1 MFWGSLNEISRVVRE
16 VPIGAIEVPEGRPR
30 RCVGDPL
37 AEEALRALAES
48 IRRHGV
54 VEPLLVRRLPGVR
67 PAEKQ
72 ASDSLSDSPD
82 PSRPPEGE
90 EKPDTPSPVCAL
102 IAGERRLRAASM
114 AGRQSVPCVF
124 VEADAAESAVL
135 AIVENLHREDLN
147 LFESASAIASLVE
160 VTGMTQEQCARR
172 LGVSQSYVANKL
184 RLLRLTE
191 EERRLILENGLT
203 ERHSRALLRFPTE
216 AERRPVLTA
225 MAERHMNVVT
235 AEDYVE
241 SLLCAA
247 SRAAE
252 IRRADV
258 RPETRERMIVRDMRQ
273 FYGSIER
280 AVDVMRKT
288 GVTVEATK
296 KETPGGVMISIMVPK
311 SS

>member
-16 VPIGAIEVPEGRPR
+16 VPIGAIEVPEGRVR
-30 RCVGDPL
+30 RRGGDPL

-67 PAEKQ
+67 PAGKPDPHPES
-72 ASDSLSDSPD
+72 AD
-82 PSRPPEGE
+82 PSRPPERE
-90 EKPDTPSPVCAL
+90 EDAGTPSPICAL
-102 IAGERRLRAASM
+102 IAGERRLRAATM

-147 LFESASAIASLVE
+147 LFESAAAIASLVE

-225 MAERHMNVVT
+225 MAERHMNVAA
-235 AEDYVE
+235 AEEYVE

-273 FYGSIER
+273 FYGSIDR

-288 GVTVEATK
+288 GVTVEATR
-296 KETPGGVMISIMVPK
+296 KETSGGVMISILVPK

>member
-16 VPIGAIEVPEGRPR
+16 VPIGEIEIPEGRIR
-30 RCVGDPL
+30 RREGDL
-37 AEEALRALAES
+37 QAEEALRSLAES

-54 VEPLLVRRLPGVR
+54 VEPLLVRHLPG
-67 PAEKQ
+67 
-72 ASDSLSDSPD
+72 ASGDAASD
-82 PSRPPEGE
+82 PSRPPRESG
-90 EKPDTPSPVCAL
+90 PTCAL
-102 IAGERRLRAASM
+102 IAGERRLRAAAM
-114 AGRQSVPCVF
+114 AERTTVPCVF

-147 LFESASAIASLVE
+147 LFESAAAIASLVE

-184 RLLRLTE
+184 RLLRLTD
-191 EERRLILENGLT
+191 EERRTILENGLT

-216 AERRPVLTA
+216 AERRPVLAA
-225 MAERHMNVVT
+225 MAERHMNVAA
-235 AEDYVE
+235 AEEYVE

-252 IRRADV
+252 LRRADV

-288 GVTVEATK
+288 GVSVEATRR
-296 KETPGGVMISIMVPK
+296 ETSGGVEISILVPK

>member
-16 VPIGAIEVPEGRPR
+16 VPIGEIEVPEGRPR
-30 RCVGDPL
+30 RGCADPQ

-54 VEPLLVRRLPGVR
+54 VEPLLVRRLPGSGPR
-67 PAEKQ
+67 FSGDEDPA
-72 ASDSLSDSPD
+72 D
-82 PSRPPEGE
+82 PSRPPRREGTAD
-90 EKPDTPSPVCAL
+90 PACAL
-102 IAGERRLRAASM
+102 IAGERRLRAAAM

-124 VEADAAESAVL
+124 VEADAADSAVL

-147 LFESASAIASLVE
+147 LFESAAAIASLVE

-191 EERRLILENGLT
+191 KERRTILENGLT

-216 AERRPVLTA
+216 EERRPVLAA
-225 MAERHMNVVT
+225 MAERRMNVAA
-235 AEDYVE
+235 AEEYVE

-252 IRRADV
+252 LKRADV
-258 RPETRERMIVRDMRQ
+258 RPQTRERMLMRDMRQ
-273 FYGSIER
+273 FYGSIDR

-288 GVTVEATK
+288 GVTVEATR
-296 KETPGGVMISIMVPK
+296 KETAGGVMISILVPK

>member
-16 VPIGAIEVPEGRPR
+16 VPIGEIEVPEGRVR
-30 RCVGDPL
+30 RREGDL
-37 AEEALRALAES
+37 AAEEALRALAES

-54 VEPLLVRRLPGVR
+54 VEPLLVRRLEGKKEP
-67 PAEKQ
+67 E
-72 ASDSLSDSPD
+72 PD
-82 PSRPPEGE
+82 PSRPPEGVA
-90 EKPDTPSPVCAL
+90 THTCIL

-114 AGRQSVPCVF
+114 AGRQTVPCVF
-124 VEADAAESAVL
+124 VDADAEESAVL

-147 LFESASAIASLVE
+147 LFESAAAIASLVE

-191 EERRLILENGLT
+191 EERRTILENGLT
-203 ERHSRALLRFPTE
+203 ERHSRALLRFPTAE
-216 AERRPVLTA
+216 ERRPVLAA
-225 MAERHMNVVT
+225 MAGRHMNVST
-235 AEDYVE
+235 AEEYVE

-252 IRRADV
+252 LKRADV

-288 GVTVEATK
+288 GVTVEATR

>member
-16 VPIGAIEVPEGRPR
+16 VPIGEIEVPEGRPR
-30 RCVGDPL
+30 RGCADPQ

-54 VEPLLVRRLPGVR
+54 VEPLLVRRLPGSGPR
-67 PAEKQ
+67 FSGEEDPA
-72 ASDSLSDSPD
+72 D
-82 PSRPPEGE
+82 PSRPPRREGTAD
-90 EKPDTPSPVCAL
+90 PACAL
-102 IAGERRLRAASM
+102 IAGERRLRAAAM
-114 AGRQSVPCVF
+114 AGRQTVPCVF
-124 VEADAAESAVL
+124 VEADA
-135 AIVENLHREDLN
+135 N
-147 LFESASAIASLVE
+147 LFESAAAIASLVE

-191 EERRLILENGLT
+191 KERRTILENGLT

-216 AERRPVLTA
+216 EERRPVLAA
-225 MAERHMNVVT
+225 MAERRMNVAA
-235 AEDYVE
+235 AEEYVE

-252 IRRADV
+252 LKRADV
-258 RPETRERMIVRDMRQ
+258 RPQTRERMLVRDMRQ
-273 FYGSIER
+273 FYGSIDR

-288 GVTVEATK
+288 GVTVEATR
-296 KETPGGVMISIMVPK
+296 KETAGGVMISILVPK

>member
-16 VPIGAIEVPEGRPR
+16 VPIGEIEVPEGRVR
-30 RCVGDPL
+30 RREGDL
-37 AEEALRALAES
+37 AAEEALRALAES

-54 VEPLLVRRLPGVR
+54 VEPLLVRRPGPEER
-67 PAEKQ
+67 HA
-72 ASDSLSDSPD
+72 AAPD
-82 PSRPPEGE
+82 PSRPPEREAAGE
-90 EKPDTPSPVCAL
+90 HVCQL

-114 AGRQSVPCVF
+114 AGRQTVPCVF

-147 LFESASAIASLVE
+147 LFESAAAIASLVE
-160 VTGMTQEQCARR
+160 VTGMTQEQCAKR

-191 EERRLILENGLT
+191 EERRTILENGLT
-203 ERHSRALLRFPTE
+203 ERHSRALLRFPTAE
-216 AERRPVLTA
+216 ERRPVLAA
-225 MAERHMNVVT
+225 MAGRHMNVAT
-235 AEDYVE
+235 AEEYVE

-252 IRRADV
+252 LKRADV

-273 FYGSIER
+273 FYGSIDR

-288 GVTVEATK
+288 GVTVEATR
-296 KETPGGVMISIMVPK
+296 KETPGGVMISILVPK